1 MSEVS
6 HGSYYYPQAAILLR
20 VRFED
25 FGKKNSGIASQYFDI
40 KCLARNL
47 SVTINDYTQADTFE
61 CEIDYKYF
69 PFDPRSI
76 RAVAVTIAIKDMEKL
91 EVDTNKFT
99 AFDFKKDD
107 VVFIGFADEES
118 LSFDDNH
125 KKVKLEGRD
134 FTAVLID
141 EKFLRGAIDVTKP
154 VDQVVRDLLQNLEST
169 KDLKVEIRPSTLELP
184 ELSKFWSDIEDM
196 SGKKNTGK
204 NQNYWDVINSIVA
217 DAGLIAFIELDT
229 LVITKPREVYD
240 QKGNSPTFIYGRNI
254 KNLEFKRKVG
264 RKKGF
269 NIIVRC
275 LDVENK
281 EVLEAKIPLE
291 ATEEWSKQS
300 GIALGE
306 VKIPKRATVTGI
318 NDANGAK
325 PTGTTTK
332 PVETV
337 SKTDEE
343 TAPYMSFR
351 VTNVNSKAA
360 LISIGENIYEE
371 MSRQQIEGSFETH
384 EMKLQVNGQIFNL
397 LKLRNGTPIAI
408 ELDFKD
414 SKIQEQT
421 SSVNE
426 IESRLKKVGYDPR
439 TANTLSKSLN
449 LIKKKFYTKSVN
461 FRFDAEQG
469 FSVAVEFLNFITVEK
484 DQNEKT

>member
-6 HGSYYYPQAAILLR
+6 HGSYYYPQAALLLR

-25 FGKKNSGIASQYFDI
+25 FGKKNAGIEAQYFDI
-40 KCLARNL
+40 RCLARHIN
-47 SVTINDYTQADTFE
+47 VTINDYTQADTFD

-76 RAVAVTIAIKDMEKL
+76 RAVAVTIAMKDMGKL
-91 EVDTNKFT
+91 PNDSEPVQ
-99 AFDFKKDD
+99 FDFKRED

-125 KKVKLEGRD
+125 KKVRLEGRD

-154 VDQVVRDLLQNLEST
+154 VDVVVKDLLQNLEST
-169 KDLKVEIRPSTLELP
+169 KDLKVEVRPSTLKLP
-184 ELSKFWSDIEDM
+184 ELSKFWSDIEEM

-275 LDVENK
+275 LDIESK
-281 EVLEAKIPLE
+281 QVLEAKIPLE
-291 ATEEWSKQS
+291 ATEAWSKQT
-300 GIALGE
+300 GISLGE

-318 NDANGAK
+318 NEPAGAK
-325 PTGTTTK
+325 SNASTTK
-332 PVETV
+332 PTETV

-343 TAPYMSFR
+343 VAPYMSFR
-351 VTNVNSKAA
+351 VTNVSSKDA
-360 LISIGENIYEE
+360 LIAIGENIYEE
-371 MSRQQIEGSFETH
+371 MSRQQIEGSFETN
-384 EMKLQVNGQIFNL
+384 EMSLKVNGDIFNL
-397 LKLRNGTPIAI
+397 LKLRNGTPISI

-414 SKIQEQT
+414 VKIQEET

-426 IESRLKKVGYDPR
+426 IESRLKRVGYDPR

-461 FRFDAEQG
+461 FRFDSENG
-469 FSVAVEFLNFITVEK
+469 FSLGVEFLNFITVEK
-484 DQNEKT
+484 DKNEKA